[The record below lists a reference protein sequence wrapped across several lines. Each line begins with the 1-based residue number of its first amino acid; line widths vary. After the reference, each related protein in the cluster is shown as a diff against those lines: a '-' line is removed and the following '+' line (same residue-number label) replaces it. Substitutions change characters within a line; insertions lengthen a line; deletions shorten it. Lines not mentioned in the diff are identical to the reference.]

1 MIIRNYKMI
10 KIKNDKLPKY
20 GFGPLY
26 FIISF
31 IMTILSLLYFN
42 NIHIFQSGII
52 NNYFLRKLFL
62 FFSILSIILGVL
74 LWCFAVF
81 PSKGIRYKLEKG
93 ELETEGVYSISR
105 NPIYSGIYFILLGI
119 QMLTCNIFVFIIA
132 IIIYIFLSIL
142 IIKTEEK
149 WCLKKFGKKYE
160 EYCNQDNRI
169 IPWFPKRKKT
179 K

>member
-1 MIIRNYKMI
+1 MI
-10 KIKNDKLPKY
+10 KIKNDKLPTY

-31 IMTILSLLYFN
+31 LLTIFSLLYFN
-42 NIHIFQSGII
+42 NIKIFQPGII
-52 NNYFLRKLFL
+52 NNYFARKLFL
-62 FFSILSIILGVL
+62 LSSIISIILGVL

-105 NPIYSGIYFILLGI
+105 NPIYSGIYFVLLGI
-119 QMLTCNIFVFIIA
+119 QMYTYNILVFIIS

-160 EYCNQDNRI
+160 EYCNQVNRI
-169 IPWFPKRKKT
+169 IPWFPKRKIIK
-179 K
+179 

>member
-10 KIKNDKLPKY
+10 KTKNDKLPKY

-26 FIISF
+26 FLISL
-31 IMTILSLLYFN
+31 ILTILSLLYFN

-62 FFSILSIILGVL
+62 LFSILSIILGVL
-74 LWCFAVF
+74 LWLFAVF

-93 ELETEGVYSISR
+93 ELETEGAYSISR

-119 QMLTCNIFVFIIA
+119 QMFTCNIFVFILS
-132 IIIYIFLSIL
+132 IIIYIFLSVL

-149 WCLKKFGKKYE
+149 WCL
-160 EYCNQDNRI
+160 
-169 IPWFPKRKKT
+169 
-179 K
+179 

>member
-1 MIIRNYKMI
+1 MNKT
-10 KIKNDKLPKY
+10 KNEKLPTY

-26 FIISF
+26 LLISL
-31 IMTILSLLYFN
+31 ILTILSFLYFN

-52 NNYFLRKLFL
+52 NNYFLRKVFL
-62 FFSILSIILGVL
+62 LFSILSMILGVS

-105 NPIYSGIYFILLGI
+105 NPIYSGIYFFLLGI
-119 QMLTCNIFVFIIA
+119 QMLTYNIFVFIIS

-149 WCLKKFGKKYE
+149 WCLEKFGKKYE
-160 EYCNQDNRI
+160 EYCKQVNRI
-169 IPWFPKRKKT
+169 IPWFPKRKYN
-179 K
+179 